1 MQRRRIEKKQRLQQL
16 VQKKIGLTQFT
27 IRWQGFC
34 WVFSPFSKVFF
45 YLHCSAWD
53 THLCMDFYFVSVA
66 RTARDLCHFHFRLKL
81 QQLAAAF
88 FHLATHQQN
97 NLWGGE
103 RKEVRGRRRTRLVA
117 NRISLFFQF
126 ISFPSHFFVVA
137 VVVLCVYIV
146 RMPFCFHKLNCSQRS
161 FWFPFK
167 LHTHTHRQS
176 HPNGEQLWAGLP
188 CKSA

>member
-1 MQRRRIEKKQRLQQL
+1 M
-16 VQKKIGLTQFT
+16 QKKIGLTQFT
-27 IRWQGFC
+27 IRWQEFC

-53 THLCMDFYFVSVA
+53 THLCSDFYFVSVA

-88 FHLATHQQN
+88 FHLATQQQN
-97 NLWGGE
+97 NLWGEE
-103 RKEVRGRRRTRLVA
+103 RKAGKREQRRGRARLVA

-137 VVVLCVYIV
+137 VVVVVCVYIV

-161 FWFPFK
+161 FWFPCK
-167 LHTHTHRQS
+167 LHRHTHTLAPKWRTIV
-176 HPNGEQLWAGLP
+176 GG
-188 CKSA
+188 SAM